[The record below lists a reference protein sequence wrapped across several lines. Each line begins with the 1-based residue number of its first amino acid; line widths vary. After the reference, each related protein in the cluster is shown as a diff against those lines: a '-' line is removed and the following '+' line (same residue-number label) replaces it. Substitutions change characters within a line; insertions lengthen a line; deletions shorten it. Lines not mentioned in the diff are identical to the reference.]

1 MSQSGVAERVGQW
14 QYRAWK
20 MPVAVVAGG
29 QRVYFIPL
37 FIHLFIYLIEPDGVR
52 DVKKK
57 RYSRYRYSKWY
68 EASTKR
74 SPLIPA

>member
-20 MPVAVVAGG
+20 MPVAVVTGG
-29 QRVYFIPL
+29 QRVYFIHL
-37 FIHLFIYLIEPDGVR
+37 FIQLFIYLIEPDGVR

-57 RYSRYRYSKWY
+57 PGTHGTGTPNG
-68 EASTKR
+68 TKR
-74 SPLIPA
+74 VRSGLH